1 MMNFD
6 PLPFKELVRT
16 RFGLS
21 FEGVAEQRLIDM
33 LKANMGLHGCRQ
45 ISDYHALLLRDDGAL
60 RSLVEAL
67 TVNETYFFREPDQLM
82 FLTGTILPRMV
93 GQRSGDA
100 PLHILSAGCSS
111 GEEPYSLAIALLER
125 FGAQAKRLFSIVA
138 GDLSSAM
145 LRRAERARYGEFSF
159 RGLDS
164 ALRARYFERDG
175 QLESP
180 RADVR
185 AMVRFQ
191 QLNLL
196 QPEFPLHMPVFD
208 VILMRNV
215 TIYFDVPT
223 RRVIHQ
229 RLLPW
234 LADDGVLLTS
244 TTETLANDLGMLTL
258 REEGGQY
265 FFSRATKSNRSATSA
280 AQAFLDIPDP
290 GPSSRSWSARLY
302 SPSRLS
308 RPLPG
313 SLEGAGSGSVGPAPT
328 DTDLP
333 VERPTIATVSY
344 IRRLLE
350 EERYQEV
357 VPLLQATSR
366 ACPNDPAYQLFQ
378 AWVDLNGR
386 SFEQALALATRVV
399 GAHPMLID
407 GWYLIGLCEKWRAN
421 LQNSVLAFRKAV
433 YLDSSCWPAQ
443 FYLAGLYAQL
453 DDSAASERS
462 ARAVVQI
469 LEKDEAASG
478 GISILPLGLRPRE
491 ARFLCQRRLLKTVAP
506 SSLKVT

>member
-1 MMNFD
+1 MSFD

-21 FEGVAEQRLIDM
+21 FEGVAEQRFIDM
-33 LKANMGLHGCRQ
+33 LKTSMLLHGCRQ

-93 GQRSGDA
+93 GQRSTDA

-125 FGAQAKRLFSIVA
+125 FGAQAQRRFSIVA

-159 RGLDS
+159 RGLDA

-175 QLESP
+175 QFESP

-185 AMVRFQ
+185 AMVRFHP
-191 QLNLL
+191 LNLL
-196 QPEFPLHMPVFD
+196 QPEFPPDTPAFD

-229 RLLPW
+229 KLLPW
-234 LADDGVLLTS
+234 LVDDGVLLTS
-244 TTETLANDLGMLTL
+244 TTETLANDLGLLTL

-265 FFSRATKSNRSATSA
+265 FFSRAAKSTRSATPS
-280 AQAFLDIPDP
+280 AQAFLDTPKRR
-290 GPSSRSWSARLY
+290 PSTRNWSARFY
-302 SPSRLS
+302 PPSRLS
-308 RPLPG
+308 RVLTG
-313 SLEGAGSGSVGPAPT
+313 NLERAGGVTVAPAPT

-333 VERPTIATVSY
+333 LERPTIATVPY
-344 IRRLLE
+344 LRRLLE

-357 VPLLQATSR
+357 VPLLLATSR
-366 ACPNDPAYQLFQ
+366 AYPDDPAYQLLQ

-386 SFEQALALATRVV
+386 CFDQALASAAKVV

-407 GWYLIGLCEKWRAN
+407 GWYLMGLCEKWRAN

-433 YLDSSCWPAQ
+433 YLDSNCWPAQ
-443 FYLAGLYAQL
+443 FYLASLYAQL
-453 DDSAASERS
+453 DESAASERS

-469 LEKDEAASG
+469 LEKDQAAPG

-491 ARFLCQRRLLKTVAP
+491 AAFLCQRRLLKTVDP
-506 SSLKVT
+506 GSVKVT

>member
-1 MMNFD
+1 MSFD

-16 RFGLS
+16 RFGLI
-21 FEGVAEQRLIDM
+21 FEGVAEQRLVDM
-33 LKANMGLHGCRQ
+33 LKANMGLHGCRHV
-45 ISDYHALLLRDDGAL
+45 SDYYALLLRDDGAL

-93 GQRSGDA
+93 GQRSADA
-100 PLHILSAGCSS
+100 PLRILSAGCSS

-125 FGAQAKRLFSIVA
+125 FGAQAQRLFSIVA

-145 LRRAERARYGEFSF
+145 LQRAERARYGEFSF

-175 QLESP
+175 QMEYP

-185 AMVRFQ
+185 AMVRFHP
-191 QLNLL
+191 LNLL
-196 QPEFPLHMPVFD
+196 HPEFPLDTPAFD

-223 RRVIHQ
+223 RRLIHQ
-229 RLLPW
+229 ELLPW
-234 LADDGVLLTS
+234 LAEDGVLLTS
-244 TTETLANDLGMLTL
+244 TTETLANDLGVLAL

-265 FFSRATKSNRSATSA
+265 FFSRAARSNRSTAPSVPTV
-280 AQAFLDIPDP
+280 LDTPDRR
-290 GPSSRSWSARLY
+290 PSSRNLSVRICP
-302 SPSRLS
+302 PSGLS
-308 RPLPG
+308 RSLPSNLERPG
-313 SLEGAGSGSVGPAPT
+313 SVPGVSAQT
-328 DTDLP
+328 DTDLLF
-333 VERPTIATVSY
+333 ERPTIATVSY
-344 IRRLLE
+344 LRQLLE
-350 EERYQEV
+350 EERYGEV
-357 VPLLQATSR
+357 VPLLLATAV
-366 ACPNDPAYQLFQ
+366 ACPSDPAYELLQ
-378 AWVDLNGR
+378 AWVELNGR
-386 SFEQALALATRVV
+386 CFDQALALANKVV

-407 GWYLIGLCEKWRAN
+407 GWYLIGLCEKWRMN
-421 LQNSVLAFRKAV
+421 LQDSALAFRKAV
-433 YLDSSCWPAQ
+433 YLDSNCWPAQ

-506 SSLKVT
+506 CPVKVT